1 MAGKKFKKSLKK
13 LLTKEKQRVNITKL
27 SQTTVRDSEKQRKLT
42 SKLVRFVLSHNSPL
56 KIIYGMQAFQNHFTK
71 NCFACTLKIKQ

>member
-1 MAGKKFKKSLKK
+1 MKRQCVIL
-13 LLTKEKQRVNITKL
+13 TKL
-27 SQTTVRDSEKQRKLT
+27 SRKQQKDSEKQ
-42 SKLVRFVLSHNSPL
+42 SKLVSKLTRFMLSQNSPL